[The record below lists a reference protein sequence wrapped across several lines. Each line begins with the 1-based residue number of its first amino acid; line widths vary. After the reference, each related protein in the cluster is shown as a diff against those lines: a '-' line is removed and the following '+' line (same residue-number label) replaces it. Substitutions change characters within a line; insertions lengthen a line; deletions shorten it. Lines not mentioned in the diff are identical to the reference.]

1 VPTASPHDRA
11 AGARLS
17 LAGACLALI
26 AAVTIVLAAP
36 AEAGQIVY
44 SHGGD
49 LWTMNDDGSGQRP
62 LATAAQIGG
71 AIDAGSTA
79 DPQPV
84 SIQPGGTGIAFVAP
98 PGGSCPVATTNCPA
112 MFSLIGGHLDRLT
125 APSSPCGSAL
135 VTFCASEEEDP
146 AVIAD
151 GRLVYERL
159 DTAGTFTC
167 LYYCGT
173 TGGYSESFYVRR
185 LDGSDAPVAWPL
197 PALES
202 DPDGLDPSFEGPL
215 ASDPA
220 DPAKLA
226 YQGHFVSGTPETLY
240 PVDVDDTAA
249 PPGVAQPAFDDGF
262 LYGLAFSG
270 DGGLVADIET
280 GGDKGIWVYPSGQD
294 ANSPGAAFHWALEDP
309 DNGRGTSLDHVFAG
323 LAFVG
328 QGALVF
334 GADYNLYSL
343 PARCWAT
350 AVGST
355 PEPSCRFPQD
365 ATQLTFDG
373 TAAAPDAGPAWTSS
387 MAPIA
392 VLSTPAAPAAA
403 VPATPAANRG
413 GRESGGDRGRPG
425 VSAAALRGV
434 STGRPRLSFEVAAAP
449 GAPALRRIGVR
460 LPAGLAF
467 ARRPKALRAGIVL
480 RSAGRRLGLAARVL
494 RGALSIVPAKPA
506 LRFEVDITAPALRVT
521 RALAARV
528 RSGRT
533 PKLRVKITATDAA
546 GVVTHLFPTVR
557 PR

>member
-1 VPTASPHDRA
+1 VQGTSPNYRA
-11 AGARLS
+11 AAGRLALALS
-17 LAGACLALI
+17 WLVLAVLLLAG
-26 AAVTIVLAAP
+26 P
-36 AEAGQIVY
+36 ARAGQIVY

-49 LWTMNDDGSGQRP
+49 LWVMNDDGSGQRP

-84 SIQPGGTGIAFVAP
+84 SVQPGGTGIAFVAP
-98 PGGSCPVATTNCPA
+98 PGGSCPAATTNCPA
-112 MFSLIGGHLDRLT
+112 MFSLVGGHLDRLT

-146 AVIAD
+146 AVTAD

-173 TGGYSESFYVRR
+173 IGGYSEAFYVRR

-197 PALES
+197 PAAAS
-202 DPDGLDPSFEGPL
+202 DPDGLDPSFDGPL

-220 DPAKLA
+220 DPARLA
-226 YQGHFVSGTPETLY
+226 YQGHFVSGIPETLY
-240 PVDVDDTAA
+240 PVDVDDTAD

-262 LYGLAFSG
+262 LYGLAFSS
-270 DGGLVADIET
+270 DGSLVADIET
-280 GGDKGIWVYPSGQD
+280 GGDKGLWVYPSGQD
-294 ANSPGAAFHWALEDP
+294 ASSPEASFHWALEDP
-309 DNGRGTSLDHVFAG
+309 DNGRGTSLDHVLSG
-323 LAFVG
+323 LAFAG
-328 QGALVF
+328 QGSIVF
-334 GADYNLYSL
+334 GADYNLWSI

-350 AVGST
+350 PAGPT
-355 PEPSCRFPQD
+355 PEPNCHFPGD
-365 ATQLTFDG
+365 ATQLTSDG
-373 TAAAPDAGPAWTSS
+373 SAAAPDASPAWTSS
-387 MAPIA
+387 TAPITA
-392 VLSTPAAPAAA
+392 VSSPAAPAAT

-413 GRESGGDRGRPG
+413 GRADGGDHGRPG

-434 STGRPRLSFEVAAAP
+434 SVGRPRLSFEVAAIG
-449 GAPALRRIGVR
+449 GAPALRRVGVK

-467 ARRPKALRAGIVL
+467 ARQPRALRAGIVL
-480 RSAGRRLGLAARVL
+480 RAGGRRLGLAARVAH
-494 RGALSIVPAKPA
+494 GTLSIVPAKPA
-506 LRFEVDITAPALRVT
+506 SRFEVSITAPALRVT
-521 RALAARV
+521 RALTARV

-533 PKLRVKITATDAA
+533 SKLRVMITVTDAA
-546 GVVTHLFPTVR
+546 GALTHLSPTVR